1 MIKMKKLFILIA
13 MLSLSTL
20 AMAQKPEETHTKP
33 YKDAMAILKEVKEGI
48 QNAKDC
54 DELELA
60 AFSMI
65 ARFGVEDIDKVT
77 EEEDNLINKF
87 TEEMGKIMEN
97 KKAALN
103 CKGDDFFNNNDDD

>member
-1 MIKMKKLFILIA
+1 MKKLFILIA

-33 YKDAMAILKEVKEGI
+33 YKEAMAILEEVQEGI

-60 AFSMI
+60 AFSML
-65 ARFGVEDIDKVT
+65 ALFGVEDIDKVT

-103 CKGDDFFNNNDDD
+103 CKDDDFFEKSDDD

>member
-13 MLSLSTL
+13 MLSLSTFI
-20 AMAQKPEETHTKP
+20 MAQNSETNHTKP
-33 YKDAMAILKEVKEGI
+33 YKDAMVILEGVQEGI

-60 AFSMI
+60 AFGMF
-65 ARFGVEDIDKVT
+65 ALFGVEDIDKVT

-87 TEEMGKIMEN
+87 TEEMSKILEN
-97 KKAALN
+97 KKTALN